1 MALSFL
7 LPSKNILWYYVEYF
21 TEFTVLSYQLIHL
34 YSMTIPLQNRNIR
47 VPVPFS
53 PAHKATQWS
62 ENSACLWSV
71 FLWGW
76 RSCTYSKAQAVFK
89 TQNLIFLLLWVQVI
103 CTVCLPSSNEVKL
116 LQCLLSY
123 QHQSH
128 DNILEA
134 GEVNKA
140 HGSGSMLSFPY
151 CRWVRL
157 GCLKVFS

>member
-21 TEFTVLSYQLIHL
+21 TQLTVLSYQLIHL

-47 VPVPFS
+47 VSVPFS

>member
-47 VPVPFS
+47 VSVPFS

-62 ENSACLWSV
+62 ENSACLWSM

>member
-34 YSMTIPLQNRNIR
+34 YSMTIPSQNRNIH